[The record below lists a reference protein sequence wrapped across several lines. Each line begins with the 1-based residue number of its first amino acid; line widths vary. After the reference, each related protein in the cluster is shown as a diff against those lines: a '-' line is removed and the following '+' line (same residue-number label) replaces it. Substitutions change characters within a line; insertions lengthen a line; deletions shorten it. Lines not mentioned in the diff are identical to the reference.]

1 MLNFTGVAK
10 APIRFEVTMKPTGL
24 AKKRAR
30 ICPEYV
36 TTISASDR
44 HEATDSA
51 RKQAA
56 AEGFAGY
63 AITKIKEIKK

>member
-1 MLNFTGVAK
+1 MLNFTGVAR
-10 APIRFEVTMKPTGL
+10 APIRFEVTMKPTGMSRK
-24 AKKRAR
+24 AMRMR
-30 ICPEYV
+30 PEYV

-44 HEATDSA
+44 QEATDSA

-63 AITKIKEIKK
+63 AITKIKEIKQ